1 MNAFFLFRS
10 VFRDFFAKLG
20 GREGLL
26 IVQSDSGDVNAN
38 LIASARHLLTSEQ
51 RSAGAE
57 DQQQEFRAS
66 PVHIVMVVQLPRLS
80 GGCTNFVGFQGGRWL
95 SVHIDELRPPTQQI
109 PSIEFL
115 VDRPISALFDT
126 APRPPD
132 EVAMEIEQEI
142 DSAAE
147 GGTDEGGEVEE
158 TAAAAAA
165 AGTDE
170 EEEMEV
176 EIPARS
182 VEDKVDVVSLLR
194 SCVQA
199 AVARIDDNSSDS
211 RATRRIELMLNLLP
225 EEVSKE
231 TGMSNRRQWI
241 MLK

>member
-1 MNAFFLFRS
+1 
-10 VFRDFFAKLG
+10 
-20 GREGLL
+20 
-26 IVQSDSGDVNAN
+26 
-38 LIASARHLLTSEQ
+38 
-51 RSAGAE
+51 
-57 DQQQEFRAS
+57 
-66 PVHIVMVVQLPRLS
+66 
-80 GGCTNFVGFQGGRWL
+80 
-95 SVHIDELRPPTQQI
+95 
-109 PSIEFL
+109 
-115 VDRPISALFDT
+115 
-126 APRPPD
+126 
-132 EVAMEIEQEI
+132 MEIEQEI

-147 GGTDEGGEVEE
+147 SRMDEGGEVEE
-158 TAAAAAA
+158 TAAAAA

-241 MLK
+241 LLK